1 MQRPRPYCQAPV
13 KTVVCPCKQKCVNTA
28 SFSNVNYVHP
38 THTTVMDQNTVQ
50 NTHYYPQSTSWGQT
64 VNQTNVYGG
73 QTWPQG
79 SQGTQTAQ
87 ANQVNPPRNRFNL
100 F

>member
-1 MQRPRPYCQAPV
+1 
-13 KTVVCPCKQKCVNTA
+13 
-28 SFSNVNYVHP
+28 
-38 THTTVMDQNTVQ
+38 MDQHTVQ
-50 NTHYYPQSTSWGQT
+50 NTHYYPQSTSWGQN

-87 ANQVNPPRNRFNL
+87 GTLVNPPRNRFN
-100 F
+100 FF

>member
-1 MQRPRPYCQAPV
+1 M
-13 KTVVCPCKQKCVNTA
+13 
-28 SFSNVNYVHP
+28 HP
-38 THTTVMDQNTVQ
+38 THTTIMDQHTVQ
-50 NTHYYPQSTSWGQT
+50 NTHYYPQTTSWGQT

-79 SQGTQTAQ
+79 FQ
-87 ANQVNPPRNRFNL
+87 ANQMTQGNRPRSRFNV